1 MGRVDQFRSY
11 YTIGRTGRK
20 WWRYI
25 FFNLFNIA
33 IINYFII
40 YKKTTNQNIG
50 LLSFKHVLYFK
61 MMNNFN
67 LRKPANTVPMDV
79 MSGIPLQ
86 HKLQKFTSRICVQF
100 KKDGIKTKSGNQIKT
115 IFHCKLCNV

>member
-1 MGRVDQFRSY
+1 
-11 YTIGRTGRK
+11 
-20 WWRYI
+20 
-25 FFNLFNIA
+25 
-33 IINYFII
+33 
-40 YKKTTNQNIG
+40 
-50 LLSFKHVLYFK
+50 